1 VVQIDGQS
9 KKTHCFS
16 VRSSSG
22 EHYIPYCR
30 RSGLFEVAADIK
42 LTFANTMHQ
51 LNAGND
57 DGGILEPFEP
67 EHDVDP
73 GFDVPMVLLN

>member
-1 VVQIDGQS
+1 
-9 KKTHCFS
+9 
-16 VRSSSG
+16 
-22 EHYIPYCR
+22 
-30 RSGLFEVAADIK
+30 
-42 LTFANTMHQ
+42 MHQ

-73 GFDVPMVLLN
+73 GLDVPMILLDQVVQVLRGAKLRVLGQQAIALHFPHRAMRGGIAIQG